1 MPFVDSPGLL
11 EGEEIPSNELRTGNA
26 AIAVSDESLNEKY
39 VRGDVRIVVEQ
50 ARYPLKQVSDLVK
63 SADYDLQP
71 DFQRRPRWSREQQS
85 RLIESFIMNV
95 PVPPVFLYETEY
107 SRYEVMDGRQRLT
120 AISEFY
126 EGRFALEGLTQWA
139 ELNGR
144 IYQKLPEQ
152 VRRGIDRR
160 YLSSI
165 VLLHET
171 AKSADQAARLKQ
183 LVFERINT
191 GGEDLSP
198 QEKRNALFPG
208 KLNKLCIRLARLP
221 SVCQMWGI
229 PAPTEDER
237 LGDSAWQPPPELADN
252 PAFKR
257 MEDAELVLRFFAHRQ
272 RRRIWRS
279 GMRLDEYLSM
289 YLRVGNEFPAATLR
303 ELEKVF
309 IAASDLAYGVLGVSA
324 FWLYRERKGSWSW
337 VARPTFV
344 SYDSFMWTF
353 SHLNNDREVLLDQRE
368 KIQEALPGF
377 YQANYAKFDGR
388 KVNPSDLEARDSA
401 VLQFLRSFCE
411 N

>member
-1 MPFVDSPGLL
+1 MSLDDLPTLV
-11 EGEEIPSNELRTGNA
+11 EGEQISSHQIRRA
-26 AIAVSDESLNEKY
+26 SIAGDVSDEDLNEKY

-120 AISEFY
+120 AISDFY
-126 EGRFALEGLTQWA
+126 EGRFELEGLEHWA

-144 IYQKLPEQ
+144 RYDSLPEQ

-171 AKSADQAARLKQ
+171 AKSPEQAGRLKQ

-208 KLNKLCIRLARLP
+208 ELNKLCIRLARLP
-221 SVCQMWGI
+221 SLCQMWGI
-229 PAPTEDER
+229 PSPTEDED
-237 LGDSAWQPPPELADN
+237 LGNPSWQPPPELADH

-272 RRRIWRS
+272 RRQLWRS
-279 GMRLDEYLSM
+279 GMRLDEYLST
-289 YLRVGNEFPAATLR
+289 YLRIGNQFPAPTITALEEVFTAT
-303 ELEKVF
+303 
-309 IAASDLAYGVLGVSA
+309 SDLAYGVLGNSA
-324 FWLYRERKGSWSW
+324 FWLYRERRGAWNW
-337 VARPTFV
+337 VARPTLV
-344 SYDSFMWTF
+344 AYDSLMWAF
-353 SHLNNDREVLLDQRE
+353 SQLLDKKDVLLDRAQR
-368 KIQEALPGF
+368 IDDDLASF
-377 YQANYAKFDGR
+377 YMANYAKFDGR
-388 KVNPSDLEARDSA
+388 RVNASDLQARDTA
-401 VLQFLRSFCE
+401 ALAYLRSFCE
-411 N
+411 G

>member
-1 MPFVDSPGLL
+1 MPSVDFTGLL
-11 EGEEIPSNELRTGNA
+11 EGEEIPSDELRTGNVA
-26 AIAVSDESLNEKY
+26 VAVSDESLNEKY
-39 VRGDVRIVVEQ
+39 VRGEVRIVVEQ

-71 DFQRRPRWSREQQS
+71 EFQRRPRWSREQQS

-126 EGRFALEGLTQWA
+126 EGRFALEGLVQWV

-144 IYQKLPEQ
+144 TYQKLPEQ

-171 AKSADQAARLKQ
+171 AKSPDQAARLKQ

-198 QEKRNALFPG
+198 QEQRNALFPG
-208 KLNKLCIRLARLP
+208 ELNKLCIRLARLP
-221 SVCQMWGI
+221 SICQMWGI

-237 LGDSAWQPPPELADN
+237 LGDPKWQPPPELADN

-272 RRRIWRS
+272 RRRVWRS

-289 YLRVGNEFPAATLR
+289 YLRVGNEFPPATLR
-303 ELEKVF
+303 ELEKMF
-309 IAASDLAYGVLGVSA
+309 TTASDLAYGILGESA
-324 FWLYRERKGSWSW
+324 FWLYRERKGSWNW
-337 VARPTFV
+337 VARPTFT
-344 SYDSFMWTF
+344 SYDSFMAAF
-353 SHLNNDREVLLDQRE
+353 NKLSNHR
-368 KIQEALPGF
+368 EALLNKSGKIRMALPEF
-377 YQANYAKFDGR
+377 YRANYAKFDGR

-401 VLQFLRSFCE
+401 VLRFLQPFCE
-411 N
+411 D